1 MEPHVI
7 AIRHLE
13 LLSEADR
20 RQRDARTARIFSRM
34 RTRTRRRSIDE

>member
-13 LLSEADR
+13 LLSEAER
-20 RQRDARTARIFSRM
+20 RQRDARSARIFSRM
-34 RTRTRRRSIDE
+34 RTARRRSADR